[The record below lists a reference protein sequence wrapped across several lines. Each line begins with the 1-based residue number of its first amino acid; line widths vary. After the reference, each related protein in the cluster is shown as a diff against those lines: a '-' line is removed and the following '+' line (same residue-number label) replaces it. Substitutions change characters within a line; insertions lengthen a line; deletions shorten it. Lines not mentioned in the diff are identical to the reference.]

1 MSNELI
7 TIDPQALYERV
18 NSAMERELGEILN
31 PGDERRIV
39 AGNILAVV
47 IAAMQQANAY
57 AKGQLLRYSYGE
69 MLDRLGELVDVTR
82 LPAQAARVTLRFSIR
97 APAGTTVIIP
107 RGTRATP
114 DGKLFF
120 ATLREAAAA
129 YDAGAVEIEAAAAEA
144 GTQYNGL
151 PPGAVNI
158 IVDPVPYV
166 GAVVSTTATAGGL
179 DREEDESLRERIRMA
194 PGHFSVAG
202 PSGAYRYLAMSADAA
217 IGDVSV
223 TSPAPKEVLVT
234 VLMRDGSQPGEAVL
248 AKVSEMLSA
257 DTRRP
262 LSDKVTVQ
270 GPDPHPYTVTASY
283 YISREDSTDEERIK
297 TAVEAAY
304 GAYLAWQGAKLGRA
318 VNPDELRRRL
328 LVAGAYRVE
337 VTAPAYAAVDE
348 VKVAAASAGSALT
361 YGGLM

>member
-1 MSNELI
+1 MPELI
-7 TIDPQALYERV
+7 SVDPQALLEQV
-18 NSAMERELGEILN
+18 NTILEQELGEILN

-39 AGNILAVV
+39 AGNILAAVV
-47 IAAMQQANAY
+47 AAMQQANAY

-82 LPAQAARVTLRFSIR
+82 LPAKTSKVTLRFSVQ
-97 APAGTTVIIP
+97 APAGITVIIP
-107 RGTRATP
+107 RGTRSTP

-120 ATLREAAAA
+120 ATVREAAAS
-129 YDAGAVEIEAAAAEA
+129 YDAGTVDVEAEA
-144 GTQYNGL
+144 TEPGAAYNGL
-151 PPGAVNI
+151 PAGAIKV
-158 IVDPVPYV
+158 IVDPVAYV
-166 GAVVSTTATAGGL
+166 GSVASVNATSGGL
-179 DREEDESLRERIRMA
+179 DRESDESFRQRIRMA
-194 PGHFSVAG
+194 PSHFSVAG
-202 PSGAYRYLAMSADAA
+202 PAGAYRYLAMSADAA

-234 VLMRDGSQPGEAVL
+234 VLMGDGGQPGEAVL
-248 AKVSEMLSA
+248 AKVSGILSA

-262 LSDKVTVQ
+262 LSDQVTVQ

-283 YISREDSTDEERIK
+283 YISKEDSTDEERIR

-304 GAYLAWQGAKLGRA
+304 GEYLTWQGAKLGRA

-337 VTAPAYAAVDE
+337 VTSPEYAVVAE
-348 VKVAAASAGSALT
+348 TKVATAGEASALT
-361 YGGLM
+361 YGGLL

>member
-1 MSNELI
+1 MPELI
-7 TIDPQALYERV
+7 SVDPQALLEQV
-18 NSAMERELGEILN
+18 NTMMEQELGEILN

-47 IAAMQQANAY
+47 VAAMQQANAY

-82 LPAQAARVTLRFSIR
+82 LPARSAKVALRFSIQ

-107 RGTRATP
+107 KGTRATP

-120 ATLREAAAA
+120 ATTREAAAA
-129 YDAGAVEIEAAAAEA
+129 YDAGTVDVEAEA
-144 GTQYNGL
+144 TEAGAAYNGL
-151 PPGAVNI
+151 PAGAVKV
-158 IVDPVPYV
+158 IVDPVAYV
-166 GAVVSTTATAGGL
+166 GSVTSVDATSGGL
-179 DREEDESLRERIRMA
+179 DREDDESLRERIRMA
-194 PGHFSVAG
+194 PSHFSVAG
-202 PSGAYRYLAMSADAA
+202 PAGAYRYLAMSADAA

-234 VLMRDGSQPGEAVL
+234 VLMGDGSQPGESVL
-248 AKVSEMLSA
+248 DKVQEILSA

-270 GPDPHPYTVTASY
+270 GPDPHPYTVSASY
-283 YISREDSTDEERIK
+283 YIAREDSADEERIK
-297 TAVEAAY
+297 AAVQAAY
-304 GAYLAWQGAKLGRA
+304 QEYLAWQGARLGRA

-337 VTAPAYAAVDE
+337 VTSPEYAVVE
-348 VKVAAASAGSALT
+348 ETKVATADETSALT

>member
-1 MSNELI
+1 MPELI
-7 TIDPQALYERV
+7 SVDPQVLLEQV
-18 NSAMERELGEILN
+18 NSIMEEELGEILN

-39 AGNILAVV
+39 AGNIIAVV
-47 IAAMQQANAY
+47 VAAMEQANAY
-57 AKGQLLRYSYGE
+57 AKGQLLRYSYGD
-69 MLDRLGELVDVTR
+69 MLDALGELVDVSR
-82 LPAQAARVTLRFSIR
+82 LPAEAAKVTLRFSIQ

-107 RGTRATP
+107 KGTRATP

-120 ATLREAAAA
+120 ATIREAAAS
-129 YDAGAVEIEAAAAEA
+129 YDAEAVEVDAEA
-144 GTQYNGL
+144 LEPGTAYNGL
-151 PPGAVNI
+151 PAGSVKV

-166 GAVVSTTATAGGL
+166 GSVTSTAMTSDGM
-179 DREEDESLRERIRMA
+179 DREDDESFRERVRMA
-194 PGHFSVAG
+194 PSHFSVAG
-202 PSGAYRYLAMSADAA
+202 PAGAYRYLAMSANAA

-248 AKVSEMLSA
+248 KEVAEILSA

-270 GPDPHPYTVTASY
+270 GPDLHPYTVTASY
-283 YISREDSTDEERIK
+283 HIAREDSTDEERIK
-297 TAVEAAY
+297 TAVQAAY
-304 GAYLAWQGAKLGRA
+304 QEYFAWQGARLGRA

-337 VTAPAYAAVDE
+337 VTAPEYTPVDE
-348 VKVAAASAGSALT
+348 IKVAAASAESVLT

>member
-166 GAVVSTTATAGGL
+166 GAVASTTATAGGL
-179 DREEDESLRERIRMA
+179 DREDDESLRERIRMA

-223 TSPAPKEVLVT
+223 TSPAPKE
-234 VLMRDGSQPGEAVL
+234 VL

-348 VKVAAASAGSALT
+348 VKVAATSAGSALT